1 MSSRKEPGR
10 LRRTAVALR
19 RSQLDWKTLAPLFFT
34 GLAFLVLF
42 WQPLV
47 TLLRDWWSDPEA
59 GHGLVLAPLAIVLAW
74 RGGVGA
80 DARRQPVLGTV
91 ILAGAVLIRYLS
103 GVAAELFTM
112 RMSLLVAAAAL
123 VIFAFGLRQLQ
134 RWWLPALLL
143 VLSVP
148 LPAVVTE
155 TLAFPL
161 QLEASQIGA
170 GLLDARYVP
179 VQMSGNVIRLPGHT
193 LFVTEACS
201 GLRSLSALLSL
212 GLLVGGLWLS
222 AAWSRVLL
230 AAAAIPLAMLLN
242 GIRIFLTGYLT
253 FYVDPRLAEG
263 VMHYSQGWGL
273 FVAALFCLILI
284 ATAFRKLEQRMR
296 ARR

>member
-1 MSSRKEPGR
+1 LSSRKEPGR

>member
-1 MSSRKEPGR
+1 LSSRKEPGR

-123 VIFAFGLRQLQ
+123 VIFAFGLRQLL